1 LNPAYSKVN
10 NGALIMSKELTDRQ
24 KEVFE
29 TLQDYISEYGIAPS
43 HVELADLIG
52 VRSSKAAADHL
63 KALERKNVI
72 EIYPDKPRGIR
83 IIEEKNEYELPLVG
97 SVAAGL
103 PIEAIEN
110 VESYV
115 TIPEVLRRKKP
126 TFLLRVRGDSMIDAG
141 ILDGDLI
148 AVRKSQTASVGEII
162 VARIDDEVTVKRL
175 EKQGANAVLQPANDF
190 YEPIVLPAEDLA
202 IEGHFV
208 GLIRA

>member
-1 LNPAYSKVN
+1 
-10 NGALIMSKELTDRQ
+10 MSKELTERQ
-24 KEVFE
+24 KEVFSA
-29 TLQDYISEYGIAPS
+29 LKGYVSDFGIAPS

-52 VRSSKAAADHL
+52 VKSSKAAADHL

-72 EIYPDKPRGIR
+72 KIYPDKPRGIR

-110 VESYV
+110 VESYI
-115 TIPEVLRRKKP
+115 TIPEVLKRNKP

-148 AVRKSQTASVGEII
+148 AVRKTQTANIGEIV
-162 VARIDDEVTVKRL
+162 VARIEDEVTVKRL
-175 EKQGANAVLQPANDF
+175 EKQGSNAVLQPANDF
-190 YEPIVLPAEDLA
+190 YEPIILPAEDLA
-202 IEGHFV
+202 IEGLFV

>member
-1 LNPAYSKVN
+1 MTKDLTQRQGEVLD
-10 NGALIMSKELTDRQ
+10 ALKS
-24 KEVFE
+24 
-29 TLQDYISEYGIAPS
+29 YIEDYGIAPS
-43 HVELADLIG
+43 HVELAELIG
-52 VRSSKAAADHL
+52 VKSSKAAADHL

-83 IIEEKNEYELPLVG
+83 LINQINEFELPLVG

-148 AVRKSQTASVGEII
+148 AVRKTQTANIGEIV
-162 VARIDDEVTVKRL
+162 VARIEDEVTVKRL
-175 EKQGANAVLQPANDF
+175 QKQGANAVLEPANDN
-190 YEPIVLPAEDLA
+190 YQPIILPAEDLA
-202 IEGHFV
+202 IEGLFV

>member
-1 LNPAYSKVN
+1 
-10 NGALIMSKELTDRQ
+10 MSKELTQRQ
-24 KEVFE
+24 EEVLAAL
-29 TLQDYISEYGIAPS
+29 TSYIEDFGIAPS
-43 HVELADLIG
+43 HVELAELIG
-52 VRSSKAAADHL
+52 VKSSKAAADHL

-83 IIEEKNEYELPLVG
+83 VLNQQNEFELPLVG

-115 TIPEVLRRKKP
+115 TIPEVMRRKKP
-126 TFLLRVRGDSMIDAG
+126 TFLLRVRGDSMIDEG

-148 AVRKSQTASVGEII
+148 AVRKSNTANVGQIV

-175 EKQGANAVLQPANDF
+175 ERQGANAVLQPANDN
-190 YEPIVLPAEDLA
+190 YQPIILPAEDLA

>member
-1 LNPAYSKVN
+1 
-10 NGALIMSKELTDRQ
+10 MSKELTDRQ

-29 TLQDYISEYGIAPS
+29 VLRDYIGEYGIAPS

-83 IIEEKNEYELPLVG
+83 VIEEKNEFELPLVG

-110 VESYV
+110 VESYI

-141 ILDGDLI
+141 ILDG
-148 AVRKSQTASVGEII
+148 
-162 VARIDDEVTVKRL
+162 
-175 EKQGANAVLQPANDF
+175 
-190 YEPIVLPAEDLA
+190 
-202 IEGHFV
+202 
-208 GLIRA
+208 

>member
-1 LNPAYSKVN
+1 MA
-10 NGALIMSKELTDRQ
+10 KELTQRQ
-24 KEVFE
+24 EEVLE
-29 TLQDYISEYGIAPS
+29 ALKDYIEEYGIAPS
-43 HVELADLIG
+43 HVELAELIG
-52 VRSSKAAADHL
+52 VKSSKAAADHL

-83 IIEEKNEYELPLVG
+83 LLTPQNEYELPLIG

-110 VESYV
+110 VETFI

-148 AVRKSQTASVGEII
+148 AVRKSQTANIGEIV

-175 EKQGANAVLQPANDF
+175 QKQGANAVLEPANDH

-202 IEGHFV
+202 IEGLFV

>member
-1 LNPAYSKVN
+1 
-10 NGALIMSKELTDRQ
+10 MSKELTERQ
-24 KEVFE
+24 KEVLSALKGYVKDF
-29 TLQDYISEYGIAPS
+29 GIAPS
-43 HVELADLIG
+43 HVELAELIG

-83 IIEEKNEYELPLVG
+83 VIEEKNEYELPLVG

-110 VESYV
+110 VESYI
-115 TIPEVLRRKKP
+115 TIPEVLKRNKP

-148 AVRKSQTASVGEII
+148 AVRKTQTANIGEII
-162 VARIDDEVTVKRL
+162 VARIEDEVTVKRL
-175 EKQGANAVLQPANDF
+175 EKQGNNAVLQPANDF
-190 YEPIVLPAEDLA
+190 YEPIILPAEDLA
-202 IEGHFV
+202 IEGLFV